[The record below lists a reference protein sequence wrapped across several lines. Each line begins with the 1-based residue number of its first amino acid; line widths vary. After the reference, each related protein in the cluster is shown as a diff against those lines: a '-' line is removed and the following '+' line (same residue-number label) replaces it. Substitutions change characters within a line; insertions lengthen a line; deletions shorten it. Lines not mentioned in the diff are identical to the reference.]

1 VTTEA
6 AKKSPIQY
14 LMESAGGRKGMA
26 KARRALINESW
37 LRFLQR
43 RPMFTAPYGKER
55 KDNPRDVNQLDRC
68 AVWDESLAAKVKQMQ
83 AAREYSYRSPG
94 KADRKM
100 MARARWVAHH
110 KASSAR
116 RREARAIAEA
126 LVFCARQIMEYGG
139 ENPEVL

>member
-1 VTTEA
+1 MTTEP
-6 AKKSPIQY
+6 AKKSPIAH
-14 LMESAGGRKGMA
+14 LLEAAGGKRGMA

-37 LRFLQR
+37 LRLLQR

-94 KADRKM
+94 KADRKAL
-100 MARARWVAHH
+100 ARARWQAHH

-116 RREARAIAEA
+116 RREA
-126 LVFCARQIMEYGG
+126 VCQ
-139 ENPEVL
+139 